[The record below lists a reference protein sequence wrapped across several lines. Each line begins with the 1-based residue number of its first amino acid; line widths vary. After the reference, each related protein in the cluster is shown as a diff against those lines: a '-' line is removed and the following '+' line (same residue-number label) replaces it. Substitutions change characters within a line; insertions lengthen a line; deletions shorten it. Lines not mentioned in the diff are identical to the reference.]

1 MQKRSE
7 PTKGKN
13 TAPSATITQELK
25 SASKSPSPTKAI
37 EHGIE
42 INELNQELQQ
52 LMIGNNQDKGGQTK
66 KISPQRELA
75 GHDGT
80 PYSRGGSRKF
90 VNRAERRRST
100 DSPQEEVTHSITDQ
114 ADDLL
119 EKKPRSPP
127 PPVEPVNSRTS
138 VETSPEDKTV
148 TSMSYSAVLKS
159 ASQDA
164 PKSGPASAKPNP
176 SKTFSRPPPGFPPL
190 PTHGGD
196 TKMTMTVL
204 GNKTKTKPP
213 GPPSNTPR
221 NTSTQPSGAPWNTP
235 TQPSSTPWNTP
246 TQPSR
251 TPWNTPVQTSST
263 PRNTPTQPSSTSRN
277 TPSRADSSTN
287 WRNDCREEQFSQ
299 GFARPANSSQPG
311 QARNW
316 RRFDNTEGQ
325 SKSPP
330 KSGGLNEA
338 TSRET
343 PVGVMSSP
351 NSEESPEPPPVVHAH
366 RAFGPGGLKACVIC
380 GSKDHLRCNDRRKMF
395 MD

>member
-1 MQKRSE
+1 M
-7 PTKGKN
+7 
-13 TAPSATITQELK
+13 
-25 SASKSPSPTKAI
+25 

-42 INELNQELQQ
+42 INQLNQELQQ
-52 LMIGNNQDKGGQTK
+52 LMIGGNQDKGGQTK
-66 KISPQRELA
+66 KISPQKELA
-75 GHDGT
+75 GHEGT

-90 VNRAERRRST
+90 VSRAERRRST
-100 DSPQEEVTHSITDQ
+100 DSPQEEVTHPITDQ
-114 ADDLL
+114 ACDVS
-119 EKKPRSPP
+119 EKRSRSPP
-127 PPVEPVNSRTS
+127 PPVESVNSRTS
-138 VETSPEDKTV
+138 VETSPEDKTAS
-148 TSMSYSAVLKS
+148 SMSYSAVLKS

-164 PKSGPASAKPNP
+164 PKNGPASVKPNP

-204 GNKTKTKPP
+204 GNKTKTKTP
-213 GPPSNTPR
+213 GPPSSTPR
-221 NTSTQPSGAPWNTP
+221 NTP

-246 TQPSR
+246 VQPSSNSR
-251 TPWNTPVQTSST
+251 NTPIQSSST
-263 PRNTPTQPSSTSRN
+263 PRNTSTQSNSTPWN

-311 QARNW
+311 HARN
-316 RRFDNTEGQ
+316 RRRLDNNIGQ

-330 KSGGLNEA
+330 KSGGFNEA
-338 TSRET
+338 TGRET
-343 PVGVMSSP
+343 PVGAMSSP
-351 NSEESPEPPPVVHAH
+351 SNEESPEPPPVVHAH

>member
-1 MQKRSE
+1 MQKRSG
-7 PTKGKN
+7 PTKVKN
-13 TAPSATITQELK
+13 AVPSATITQERK

-52 LMIGNNQDKGGQTK
+52 LMIGGNQDKGGPRISPPK
-66 KISPQRELA
+66 KISPHKELA

-80 PYSRGGSRKF
+80 PYSRGGFRKF
-90 VNRAERRRST
+90 VSRAERRRSS
-100 DSPQEEVTHSITDQ
+100 DSPLEEGTHARTDQ
-114 ADDLL
+114 ASDLL
-119 EKKPRSPP
+119 EKRARSPP
-127 PPVEPVNSRTS
+127 PSIESVDTRTS
-138 VETSPEDKTV
+138 TETIPEDKTA

-196 TKMTMTVL
+196 TKMNMTVL

-213 GPPSNTPR
+213 G
-221 NTSTQPSGAPWNTP
+221 
-235 TQPSSTPWNTP
+235 QPSSI
-246 TQPSR
+246 
-251 TPWNTPVQTSST
+251 
-263 PRNTPTQPSSTSRN
+263 PRNTPTQPNSAPRNSPVQPSSTQRN
-277 TPSRADSSTN
+277 TPLQPSSTLRNTPLQPSSTQRNTPTRADSSTN
-287 WRNDCREEQFSQ
+287 WRNDCREEQFAP
-299 GFARPANSSQPG
+299 GTARSTNSSQPG
-311 QARNW
+311 HARNW
-316 RRFDNTEGQ
+316 KRFDNTVGQ

-330 KSGGLNEA
+330 KSGGFNEA
-338 TSRET
+338 TGRET
-343 PVGVMSSP
+343 PVGAMGSP
-351 NSEESPEPPPVVHAH
+351 NNEESQEPPPVVHAH

>member
-1 MQKRSE
+1 MQKHSE
-7 PTKGKN
+7 PTKGKT
-13 TAPSATITQELK
+13 TAPSTSITQIPK

-52 LMIGNNQDKGGQTK
+52 LMIGGNQDKGGQAK
-66 KISPQRELA
+66 KISPQKELA

-80 PYSRGGSRKF
+80 PYSRGGSRRF
-90 VNRAERRRST
+90 VSRAERRRST
-100 DSPQEEVTHSITDQ
+100 DSPQEEGTHPITDQ
-114 ADDLL
+114 TSDLL
-119 EKKPRSPP
+119 EKRPRSSP

-138 VETSPEDKTV
+138 VETSPEDKTG
-148 TSMSYSAVLKS
+148 MSYSAVLKN

-164 PKSGPASAKPNP
+164 PKSGHASAKPNP

-204 GNKTKTKPP
+204 GNKTKTKSP

-221 NTSTQPSGAPWNTP
+221 NIP
-235 TQPSSTPWNTP
+235 TQPKSTPWNTP
-246 TQPSR
+246 TQPSN
-251 TPWNTPVQTSST
+251 TPWNTPVQPSST
-263 PRNTPTQPSSTSRN
+263 PRD

-299 GFARPANSSQPG
+299 GFARPANSSQPAK
-311 QARNW
+311 ARNW
-316 RRFDNTEGQ
+316 RRLDNTVGQ

-330 KSGGLNEA
+330 KSGGFNEA
-338 TSRET
+338 TDRET
-343 PVGVMSSP
+343 PVGAANSP

-366 RAFGPGGLKACVIC
+366 RQFGPGGLKACVIC